1 MNFDLLINSK
11 HKSKKNIMQK
21 IFNIID
27 NKNIEI
33 DAIDLNSTL
42 NDFILTYIKLKKF
55 IADEKNNIE
64 NKIIVETLID
74 EMVHKIESEQ
84 LVCSQLNKK
93 IIEID
98 KKINKN
104 KKKNILILKLKK

>member
-27 NKNIEI
+27 NKDIEI
-33 DAIDLNSTL
+33 DNIDLNSTL
-42 NDFILTYIKLKKF
+42 NNFILTYIKLKKF
-55 IADEKNNIE
+55 INDEKNNIE

-74 EMVHKIESEQ
+74 EMIHKIENEQ
-84 LVCSQLNKK
+84 LVCSKLNKK

-98 KKINKN
+98 TKININKN
-104 KKKNILILKLKK
+104 ILKLKLKK